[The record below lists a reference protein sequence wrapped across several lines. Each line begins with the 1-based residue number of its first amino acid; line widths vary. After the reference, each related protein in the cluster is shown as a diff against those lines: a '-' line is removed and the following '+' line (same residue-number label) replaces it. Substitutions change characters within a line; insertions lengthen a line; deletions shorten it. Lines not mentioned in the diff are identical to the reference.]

1 MSILEWFQL
10 LSVNELPSNLS
21 QNLLS
26 QNSNAYI
33 FIAYVLISIVIK
45 RASYLAAFFMSCM
58 LFEMRF
64 FDPLSE
70 ASLYL
75 ITFAMYSYV
84 IFVMPCKRVV
94 TIACVIMLF
103 LSITL
108 AYDAYFYGLNGYYGT
123 SKTHVYN
130 NIEYLALYAHIIL
143 ICSLVDI
150 ERIRNHLRSITGA
163 IRSVSAN
170 SAYFVVV

>member
-1 MSILEWFQL
+1 MDIYKWFLQTNA
-10 LSVNELPSNLS
+10 SELALNLS
-21 QNLLS
+21 LSLSLNSLL
-26 QNSNAYI
+26 
-33 FIAYVLISIVIK
+33 FLAYVLISVVIK
-45 RASYLAAFFMSCM
+45 RAAYLAAFFMSCM

-75 ITFAMYSYV
+75 ITFAIYSYV

-108 AYDAYFYGLNGYYGT
+108 AYDAYFYGLNGYYGASET
-123 SKTHVYN
+123 YVYN

-143 ICSLVDI
+143 ISSLI
-150 ERIRNHLRSITGA
+150 PFRRIGDNIRHLLAASVRMSRNT
-163 IRSVSAN
+163 VN
-170 SAYFVVV
+170 FVLL

>member
-1 MSILEWFQL
+1 MDIYKWFLQTNA
-10 LSVNELPSNLS
+10 SELALNLS
-21 QNLLS
+21 LSLSLNSLL
-26 QNSNAYI
+26 
-33 FIAYVLISIVIK
+33 FLAYVLISVVIK
-45 RASYLAAFFMSCM
+45 RAAYLAAFFMSCM

-75 ITFAMYSYV
+75 ITFAIYSYV

-108 AYDAYFYGLNGYYGT
+108 AYDAYFYGLNGYYGASET
-123 SKTHVYN
+123 YVYQ
-130 NIEYLALYAHIIL
+130 NIEYLALYAHTIL
-143 ICSLVDI
+143 ICSLIDI
-150 ERIRNHLRSITGA
+150 KRIRNNLRSFIGSV
-163 IRSVSAN
+163 RSFSSN
-170 SAYFVVV
+170 SVNFVVM

>member
-33 FIAYVLISIVIK
+33 FIAYALISIIIK
-45 RASYLAAFFMSCM
+45 RASYMAAFFMSCM

-75 ITFAMYSYV
+75 ITFAIYSYV
-84 IFVMPCKRVV
+84 IFVMPCNKVV
-94 TIACVIMLF
+94 TIACVIMLL

-108 AYDAYFYGLNGYYGT
+108 AYDAYFYGLNGYYGASET
-123 SKTHVYN
+123 YVYN

-143 ICSLVDI
+143 ISSLVPFR
-150 ERIRNHLRSITGA
+150 RISDNIRYMLAASVRMSRNT
-163 IRSVSAN
+163 VN
-170 SAYFVVV
+170 FVLL

>member
-26 QNSNAYI
+26 QNSNAYV
-33 FIAYVLISIVIK
+33 FIAYVVISILIK
-45 RASYLAAFFMSCM
+45 RAAFLAAFFMSCM
-58 LFEMRF
+58 LFEMHF

-75 ITFAMYSYV
+75 LTFAIYSYV
-84 IFVMPCKRVV
+84 ITCNTLTFKQRL
-94 TIACVIMLF
+94 ACGIILI

-108 AYDAYFYGLNGYYGT
+108 AYDATFYGINGYYGAHET
-123 SKTHVYN
+123 FVYN
-130 NIEYLALYAHIIL
+130 NIEYLALYAHLIL
-143 ICSLVDI
+143 ISSLI
-150 ERIRNHLRSITGA
+150 PYRRIRDGLRDMLSTIVYVS
-163 IRSVSAN
+163 RNSVNFALL
-170 SAYFVVV
+170 